1 LVGIGPAFQEKS
13 GGKEKMNFKELEQRA
28 TNIRINII
36 KALHSAGS
44 GHPGGSL
51 SAADI
56 LSVLFFHEMKLD
68 PANPKMD
75 DRDIFILSKGHA
87 APVLYSALAEKGF
100 FPEEELLT
108 LRKINSNIQG
118 HPDMRKVRGV
128 EMSTGSLGQGFSA
141 SGGAAMARKMDKKD
155 SRVYVLLGDGELQ
168 EGLVWEAAM
177 SAGHY
182 KLDNLVAFIDWN
194 GLQIDGNNDDVMTV
208 KPIDQ
213 KFSSFGWNVLMIDG
227 HNLEEIVGALDQAR
241 AYKGKPTL
249 IIARTIKGKG
259 VSFMEGSA
267 GWHGKA
273 PNEEEA
279 KRAVEELGGV
289 WA

>member
-1 LVGIGPAFQEKS
+1 
-13 GGKEKMNFKELEQRA
+13 
-28 TNIRINII
+28 
-36 KALHSAGS
+36 
-44 GHPGGSL
+44 
-51 SAADI
+51 
-56 LSVLFFHEMKLD
+56 
-68 PANPKMD
+68 
-75 DRDIFILSKGHA
+75 
-87 APVLYSALAEKGF
+87 
-100 FPEEELLT
+100 
-108 LRKINSNIQG
+108 
-118 HPDMRKVRGV
+118 
-128 EMSTGSLGQGFSA
+128 
-141 SGGAAMARKMDKKD
+141 MARKMDKKD

-182 KLDNLVAFIDWN
+182 KLDNMVAFVDWN

-213 KFSSFGWNVLMIDG
+213 KFASFGWNVLMIDG
-227 HNLEEIVGALDQAR
+227 HSLPEIIDALDQAR
-241 AYKGKPTL
+241 ACKGKPTL

-259 VSFMEGSA
+259 VSFMEGNA